1 MESRSKF
8 PRRTYKIET
17 SKNYRGI
24 IENKGVGTS
33 DINQDFAF

>member
-8 PRRTYKIET
+8 PRSTYKIET

>member
-8 PRRTYKIET
+8 APRAYKIET
-17 SKNYRGI
+17 SNNYGGI

-33 DINQDFAF
+33 AINQDFAF